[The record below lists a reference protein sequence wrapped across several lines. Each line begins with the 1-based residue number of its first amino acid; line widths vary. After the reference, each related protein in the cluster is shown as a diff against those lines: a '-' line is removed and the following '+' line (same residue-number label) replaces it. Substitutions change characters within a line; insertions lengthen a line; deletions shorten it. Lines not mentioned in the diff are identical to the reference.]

1 MSSVIA
7 FDLARLFLA
16 PLFLAPRG
24 IDKVD
29 LAMARHIFPDDSSP
43 HIGVMPTFWGV
54 RAYRAPEVRRMLDHV
69 TKIWAEHPPG
79 DAKSEQDL
87 RLSQIIARIHAA
99 TPVHHA
105 PIPPPKRLSLGDKV
119 GRMLHELH
127 ATGMPIGRPVR
138 QALPKGATYLNI
150 GQLGLAVPLFFRWL
164 EDRRDIICALMLHDV
179 IPLDFPDLCRPGSA
193 DHHARMVRTAARH
206 ADCMIYTTAYA
217 RDTVNASLAHNGRP
231 RLPSLVRPLPLSA
244 AFVETA
250 SALPELSGARYCVVV
265 STIEPR
271 KNHDLLLRVWRRLI
285 ARLGRDAPH
294 LVIVGSRGF
303 DSDRILAPLENNA
316 MLRAHVHEVSGL
328 SSHALAQLVLGAAG
342 LLSPTWVEG
351 FGLPVLEANIM
362 GVPTIASN
370 IAAHREIAQGE
381 TTLLACDDEDA
392 WLQAIAALPPAGSR
406 CRPVIPVDVTEAAY
420 CRDLVNFLRGISSGQ
435 HGVTSQTAS
444 EQGPSAGIAATW
456 PGGA

>member
-69 TKIWAEHPPG
+69 SRIWAEHPPG
-79 DAKSEQDL
+79 DAKSGKDE
-87 RLSQIIARIHAA
+87 RFSQIIARIQADK
-99 TPVHHA
+99 PVHHA
-105 PIPPPKRLSLGDKV
+105 PIPPPKRLSLGNKA

-138 QALPKGATYLNI
+138 KAVPQGATYLNI
-150 GQLGLAVPLFFRWL
+150 GQLGLAVPQFFRWL
-164 EDRRDIICALMLHDV
+164 DDRRDVTCALMLHDV

-193 DHHARMVRTAARH
+193 DHHGRMVRTAARH
-206 ADCMIYTTAYA
+206 ADCMIYATAYA
-217 RDTVNASLAHNGRP
+217 RDTVNALLAHNGRP
-231 RLPSLVRPLPLSA
+231 HLPSLVRPLPLSA
-244 AFVETA
+244 AFVETT
-250 SALPELSGARYCVVV
+250 SALPELAGARYCVVV

-271 KNHDLLLRVWRRLI
+271 KNHELLLRVWRRLI
-285 ARLGRDAPH
+285 ARSGNDAPH

-303 DSDRILAPLENNA
+303 DSDRILAPLEHNA

-328 SSHALAQLVLGAAG
+328 SSHALAQLVLGATA

-370 IAAHREIAQGE
+370 IAAHREIAQRM

-392 WLQAIAALPPAGSR
+392 WLHAIAALPPTGTR
-406 CRPVIPVDVTEAAY
+406 RRPVIPQDVTETAY
-420 CRDLVNFLRGISSGQ
+420 CTDLLAFLNGISSGL
-435 HGVTSQTAS
+435 HGVTPQITSGHGMT
-444 EQGPSAGIAATW
+444 AGIAPA
-456 PGGA
+456 